1 MIIID
6 LKNRLDKKE
15 FRSIID
21 FELEYLSKFKKY
33 TKPEDKLSDLK
44 KKIKDSTQRKIINY
58 LLRNFDT
65 IITEKPNKLKIIID
79 HFKTQRWEEIIYE
92 NSEITAFGTELLD
105 CFGYKDR
112 FRDGKNRGVWL
123 AEKINLKSCCYCN
136 AQYGITIKGKKA
148 LFQFDHFFPKTKYP
162 YLSISLYNLIPS
174 CANCNNTKNN
184 ADLNLQEHF
193 HPYFN
198 NLSDLAKFYLE
209 YNPDPRKIFSFKEL
223 KKQDLKVNFIPKI
236 TDTFDVVS
244 KHNELYS
251 IEDIYNCHHDIAD
264 EILMKSVIYTRKLIK
279 NHLKIEGL
287 FPDKKT
293 YLKYLF
299 GNFINEKEIHNRP
312 LSKFTQDLLKQFR
325 IIDSH

>member
-1 MIIID
+1 MIIIN

-15 FRSIID
+15 FKSVVD
-21 FELEYLSKFKKY
+21 FELEYLLKFKKN
-33 TKPEDKLSDLK
+33 TKPQDKLQELKNNTSDINE
-44 KKIKDSTQRKIINY
+44 KKIVTY
-58 LLRNFDT
+58 LIRNFDS
-65 IITEKPNKLKIIID
+65 IIIEKPNKLKKIID
-79 HFKTQRWEEIIYE
+79 HFKTQKWEEIIYK
-92 NSEITAFGTELLD
+92 SSKTTDFGTKLLE

-112 FRDGKNRGVWL
+112 FRDGKTRGIWL

-174 CANCNNTKNN
+174 CANCNNTKNRT
-184 ADLNLQEHF
+184 DLNLEEYF

-198 NLSDLAKFYLE
+198 NLSDLAKFHLE
-209 YNPDPRKIFSFKEL
+209 YDPDPRKIFTFKEL
-223 KKQDLKVNFIPKI
+223 KKQNLKVNFIAKAV
-236 TDTFDVVS
+236 DTFDIVS

-264 EILMKSVIYTRKLIK
+264 EILMKSIIYTQKLIK
-279 NHLKIEGL
+279 NHLKIDGL

-293 YLKYLF
+293 YLRYLF
-299 GNFINEKEIHNRP
+299 SNYINESEIHNRP
-312 LSKFTQDLLKQFR
+312 LSKFTQDLLKQFK
-325 IIDSH
+325 IIDSY